1 MAEPDVDA
9 MIEGITRWVEVETN
23 TPDAADLDRLMGIV
37 AGEASGFGAGIKR
50 FPGRDGRGG
59 HLLVRSPWGSL
70 DEPYILTLSHLDTVH
85 PKGTLA
91 TTLPV
96 RRDGDRLY
104 GPGVCDMKACA
115 YIALDAMR
123 RISEERKT
131 PPLPVWHLFTSDEEI
146 GSPTSQALI
155 EELGARAKYC
165 IVTEPARNGGHIV
178 TARKGVARFQL
189 AVEGR
194 PSHAGARHQ
203 DGRSAIKELAH
214 QVLTLEAMTD
224 YERGITVNVG
234 VISGGTGSNVIA
246 QHACAEID
254 LRVPTAQAGQE
265 MVERIMN
272 LKPQTQGCT
281 VTVTGGM
288 NRPPF
293 EQSEASKRLFD
304 HAAGLA
310 QEIGF
315 ELIGEHTGG
324 GSDGNFI
331 ADKVAT
337 IDGMGADGSGVHTLD
352 EHIFV
357 SSLVPRM
364 TLIKRMYETLE

>member
-1 MAEPDVDA
+1 MAEPDVEA
-9 MIEGITRWVEVETN
+9 LVEGINRWVEVETN

-50 FPGRDGRGG
+50 FPGRSGRGG
-59 HLLVRSPWGSL
+59 HLLVRSPWGGL

-85 PKGTLA
+85 PKGTLS
-91 TTLPV
+91 TTLPI
-96 RRDGDRLY
+96 RRDGDKLY
-104 GPGVCDMKACA
+104 GPGVCDMKAGA

-123 RISEERKT
+123 RIAEGRKSA
-131 PPLPVWHLFTSDEEI
+131 PLPVWHLFTSDEEI

-155 EELGARAKYC
+155 EELGERAKYC

-178 TARKGVARFQL
+178 TARKGVARFEL
-189 AVEGR
+189 IVEGR
-194 PSHAGARHQ
+194 PSHAGARHH

-214 QVLTLEAMTD
+214 QILTLEAMTD

-234 VISGGTGSNVIA
+234 VIQGGTGSNVIA
-246 QHACAEID
+246 QHARADID
-254 LRVPTAQAGQE
+254 LRVPTAQAGEE
-265 MVERIMN
+265 MVAKITG
-272 LKPQTQGCT
+272 LKPQTDGCT

-293 EQSEASKRLFD
+293 EQSEASRRLFA

-310 QEIGF
+310 EEIGF

-337 IDGMGADGSGVHTLD
+337 IDGMGADGDGVHTLN

-364 TLIKRMYETLE
+364 TLIKRLYETLE